1 MEKKI
6 NTFAL
11 GLQSLPSSHAC
22 RYDAAT
28 GTPRDLAS
36 SALVELVV
44 QFQFSSPKML
54 TFYRHHLQTE
64 LGHHFLLDTAQTQ
77 LGLMHSEKLRM
88 ITGLALPSVT
98 ERWVGWLR
106 GKAVP
111 SLLLPLLQTNTLE
124 RPHIIWLL
132 WPLWPHFLPLAPNL
146 LSSSYTGLCCSD
158 VARYALTL
166 LPLQWPPLLPR

>member
-54 TFYRHHLQTE
+54 TFYRHWRIRPSFLARHCTDTIRTDAFRETKNDYWTCAPISHGEVGGLTQGESSSFSSATSTPNKHPRKAPHHMAPMASLTPFPSTRPQSPKLQ
-64 LGHHFLLDTAQTQ
+64 LY
-77 LGLMHSEKLRM
+77 
-88 ITGLALPSVT
+88 
-98 ERWVGWLR
+98 W
-106 GKAVP
+106 
-111 SLLLPLLQTNTLE
+111 PLL
-124 RPHIIWLL
+124 
-132 WPLWPHFLPLAPNL
+132 F
-146 LSSSYTGLCCSD
+146 
-158 VARYALTL
+158 
-166 LPLQWPPLLPR
+166 